1 MAVRGEILPVQ
12 QIAQVKHEAKARDEA
27 GKVAGVNAK
36 YVDMARDVSLV
47 DSTLYAE
54 VKNGTTTITDA
65 PGE

>member
-1 MAVRGEILPVQ
+1 MKTVVEKIP
-12 QIAQVKHEAKARDEA
+12 QVKDAPTARDEA